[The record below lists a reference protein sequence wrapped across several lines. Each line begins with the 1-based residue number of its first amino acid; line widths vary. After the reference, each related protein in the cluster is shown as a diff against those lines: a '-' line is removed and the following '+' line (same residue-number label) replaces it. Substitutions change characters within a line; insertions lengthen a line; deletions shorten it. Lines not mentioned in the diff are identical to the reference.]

1 MASDFELTALS
12 VQERLGLGEEAA
24 AWLGDVEQVGAP
36 ETTVTLP
43 SPSEARALLERL
55 AVPSA
60 QIAEMVET
68 LPDLDHEPALWWL
81 LTRCHHLLVRDM
93 GGFDSMRRWPALPPD
108 LGTVGRYFYVWV
120 FLATLDDVRRYHAA
134 RGIPD
139 DVSWATLADLGRNM
153 AIHERIYGKG
163 GFDEQNWITLH
174 WRGGIYQLGR
184 LQFNRS
190 RIRYDAATI
199 EQLGLDFRHG
209 DPALGVHIPETGPLS
224 PEACDA
230 SFRWAR
236 EFFARHFPEDTYR
249 VATCGS
255 WLLDEQLAEYL
266 PPTSNIIRFQR
277 RFQLVPGG
285 RVADREIVRFVFR
298 RDTTRFDE
306 LPRRTTLERA
316 IVQHLLAGRH
326 WQSRSGWLRL

>member
-1 MASDFELTALS
+1 VDQELTPRS
-12 VQERLGLGEEAA
+12 VQERLRLGEETL
-24 AWLGDVEQVGAP
+24 AWLGDLAQGGAP
-36 ETTVTLP
+36 ESSVTLP
-43 SPSEARALLERL
+43 PPSEARALLERL
-55 AVPSA
+55 GVPGT
-60 QIAEMVET
+60 QIDEIIAT
-68 LPDLDHEPALWWL
+68 LPSLEREPALWWL
-81 LTRCHHLLVRDM
+81 LTHCHGLLVREM
-93 GGFDSMRRWPALPPD
+93 GGFDPMRRWPSLPPG
-108 LGTVGRYFYVWV
+108 LGPTGKYFYVWV
-120 FLATLDDVRRYHAA
+120 FLATLEDVRRYHAA
-134 RGIPD
+134 RRIPD

-153 AIHERIYGKG
+153 AIHERIYGTG
-163 GFDEQNWITLH
+163 GLDEQNWLTLH
-174 WRGGIYQLGR
+174 WRGAIYQLGR

-230 SFRWAR
+230 SFQWAR

-266 PPTSNIIRFQR
+266 PATSNIIRFQR
-277 RFQLVPGG
+277 RFRIMPGG
-285 RVADREIVRFVFR
+285 WPADREIVRFVFR
-298 RDTTRFDE
+298 RDTTRFEE

-326 WQSRSGWLRL
+326 WQSRSGWCWLA

>member
-1 MASDFELTALS
+1 MDQVLTARS
-12 VQERLGLGEEAA
+12 VQERLGLGEAA
-24 AWLGDVEQVGAP
+24 TAWLGDLEQAEASDSP
-36 ETTVTLP
+36 VTLP
-43 SPSEARALLERL
+43 PPNEARALLERL
-55 AVPSA
+55 AVPRT
-60 QIAEMVET
+60 QITGIIDT
-68 LPDLDHEPALWWL
+68 LPALEREPALWWL
-81 LTRCHHLLVRDM
+81 LTRCHHLLVREM
-93 GGFDSMRRWPALPPD
+93 GGFDPLRRWPSLPPE
-108 LGTVGRYFYVWV
+108 LGPVARYFYVWV

-153 AIHERIYGKG
+153 AIHERIYGAG
-163 GFDEQNWITLH
+163 GLDEQNWLTLH

-184 LQFNRS
+184 LQFNRG

-209 DPALGVHIPETGPLS
+209 DPSLGVHIPEAGPLS
-224 PEACDA
+224 PDACDA
-230 SFRWAR
+230 SFRQAPH
-236 EFFARHFPEDTYR
+236 FFARHFPEETYR
-249 VATCGS
+249 IATCGS

-266 PPTSNIIRFQR
+266 PPASNIIRFQR
-277 RFQLVPGG
+277 RFRIMPGG
-285 RVADREIVRFVFR
+285 WLADREIVRFVFR

-326 WQSRSGWLRL
+326 WYSRSGWLTL